1 MERRKDGSDSQSWAH
16 TSLPNVH
23 PQRLLPAPVT
33 HLPTPCSNSLW
44 REPISCSASKST
56 PLSALFLIPAELQA
70 PSLAVPRARCS
81 QRSARGLP
89 FSTHTL
95 GSCPAGAQP
104 HPAPGFQQPL
114 NCSSR
119 PSSPSLPTPTPG
131 TIHSSW
137 FPFSRRFLHGLS
149 ILCAGSAMAPS
160 AQRSNPED
168 LLLTFKALM
177 HSTHRLPPLPPL
189 LPQDTPPCIR
199 ARAQLEWRSQFRA
212 GSPRVLGPPT
222 QRQASS
228 EGEDSVWP
236 WCSWG
241 STMPP
246 PSALAHLS
254 EHVQQSM
261 QQGNDDMP
269 EVFTYCLENR
279 RPRGIYW
286 AGARGGAHHLLAGHR
301 LGGGRCGQ
309 EMG

>member
-1 MERRKDGSDSQSWAH
+1 MERRKDGSDSQNWAH

-44 REPISCSASKST
+44 REPISSCSASKST

-81 QRSARGLP
+81 QCSARGLP
-89 FSTHTL
+89 FPTHPP
-95 GSCPAGAQP
+95 GSCPAPSCPWIPAAP
-104 HPAPGFQQPL
+104 ELLVMPLMPLAAHSHPLHYTQLLVPVLKTFSPQLVSPL
-114 NCSSR
+114 CRVSDGPQRTEEQSR
-119 PSSPSLPTPTPG
+119 GPPSDIQGSHAFYTLP
-131 TIHSSW
+131 
-137 FPFSRRFLHGLS
+137 
-149 ILCAGSAMAPS
+149 
-160 AQRSNPED
+160 
-168 LLLTFKALM
+168 
-177 HSTHRLPPLPPL
+177 PPLPPL
-189 LPQDTPPCIR
+189 LPQDAPPCIR
-199 ARAQLEWRSQFRA
+199 ARTQLEWRSQFRA
-212 GSPRVLGPPT
+212 GSPRVLAPPT

-269 EVFTYCLENR
+269 EVFTFCLENR

-286 AGARGGAHHLLAGHR
+286 AGARGWLTTS
-301 LGGGRCGQ
+301 
-309 EMG
+309 